1 MGVARERVYYDR
13 FRVHVT
19 NPGYQTV
26 RSYNI
31 FPDSLTRLEFTLIA
45 LQDDKVER
53 ATFKRVA
60 LLYRLGSGVVKL
72 QGPTWET
79 LETVKSNVS
88 IDVKFILGSN
98 TLSLQVKNATTTATV
113 WLGVVNRLDI
123 K

>member
-19 NPGYQTV
+19 NPGFQTV

-79 LETVKSNVS
+79 LETVKSNTS